1 MFVLRLI
8 IDPQNFADYD
18 VYHSIVSNLIGS
30 SLDSPYEWLSYK
42 AFQTIGDIFVEPTA
56 ATYCVYLLNSI
67 IFSIIMICVARHEN
81 INIGG
86 ILIAFAIFSP
96 LMYFVTLR
104 ATPAYLLILC
114 SILFLDKGNK
124 KLSIASLSV
133 AILFHIS
140 ALIPAFVILILMI
153 KPVWTDKKLKY
164 ITFLIYIV
172 SIIQIIKFIFNYNLI
187 PTWISEEIN
196 ALEYLEKYSSYV
208 DISQNFSISHY
219 VYLSFVLVLFFTL
232 RRWRAH
238 IPVIMYSYAHLMML
252 IYSVMMISPVTAY
265 RLSLFFLFP
274 LLLVY
279 PWNQILVRIRGV
291 VYYFLLP
298 LIFIFSFNGVLVK

>member
-1 MFVLRLI
+1 MRLI

-30 SLDSPYEWLSYK
+30 SIDSPYEWLSYK
-42 AFQTIGDIFVEPTA
+42 TFQTVGDIFVEPTA
-56 ATYCVYLLNSI
+56 ATYYVYLLNSI
-67 IFSIIMICVARHEN
+67 IFSIVMIYVVRHKN
-81 INIGG
+81 INSGG
-86 ILIAFAIFSP
+86 ILISFAIFSP

-114 SILFLDKGNK
+114 SIIFLDKENK
-124 KLSIASLSV
+124 KLSIASLLV
-133 AILFHIS
+133 AILYHIS
-140 ALIPAFVILILMI
+140 ALIPAFVIIILMI

-164 ITFLIYIV
+164 ITFLIYMV
-172 SIIQIIKFIFNYNLI
+172 SIIQIITFIFSYNLI
-187 PTWISEEIN
+187 PTWMSEEIN
-196 ALEYLEKYSSYV
+196 ASEYLEKYSSYA

-238 IPVIMYSYAHLMML
+238 IPVVMYSYAHLMML
-252 IYSVMMISPVTAY
+252 IYSAMMISPVTAY

-274 LLLVY
+274 LLLVF
-279 PWNQILVRIRGV
+279 PWNKILGRIKGV
-291 VYYFLLP
+291 VYYFVMP
-298 LIFIFSFNGVLVK
+298 FIFIFSLIGVLVK